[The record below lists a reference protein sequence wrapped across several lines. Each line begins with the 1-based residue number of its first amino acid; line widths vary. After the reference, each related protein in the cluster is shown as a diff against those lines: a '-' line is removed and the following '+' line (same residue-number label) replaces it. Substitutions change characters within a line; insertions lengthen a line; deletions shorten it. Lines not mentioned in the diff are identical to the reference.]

1 VNQEQV
7 ARALWTLV
15 AVLAAALGAVL
26 IALCVSPLIV
36 SRSPVKPGF
45 VFGYSPIVVLGGS
58 MEPTYHLGS
67 VLFVKNTDPRS
78 VGVGDV
84 ITFRSPVVRPGS
96 KPTLTTHRITAIED
110 RDGGRVFRTKGDAN
124 DDEDMWLVPQGD
136 VIGQGTI
143 SVPYVGYVS
152 SFARSRAGFVSL
164 VIVPGLLVIAL
175 ELASLVRFLRG
186 ARPRSRRQTLGERYP
201 LTVQDLPSLPRPQ
214 YEHACL
220 RIAQDPA

>member
-1 VNQEQV
+1 MRQEQV
-7 ARALWTLV
+7 ARAVWTLA

-26 IALCVSPLIV
+26 IALCVSPLVV

-67 VLFVKNTDPRS
+67 VLFVKETDPRAA
-78 VGVGDV
+78 GVGDV
-84 ITFRSPVVRPGS
+84 ITFKSPVVRPGS

-110 RDGGRVFRTKGDAN
+110 RADGRLFRTKGDAN
-124 DDEDMWLVPQGD
+124 EDVDAWLVPERD

-152 SFARSRAGFVSL
+152 SFARSKAGFVSL

-175 ELASLVRFLRG
+175 ELLSLVRFLRG
-186 ARPRSRRQTLGERYP
+186 ARPRPKQLTLGERYP
-201 LTVQDLPSLPRPQ
+201 LTVQDLPSLARPRLDR
-214 YEHACL
+214 A
-220 RIAQDPA
+220 A